1 MRVADILK
9 SKGDDVVTVH
19 SWTRLDQAVD
29 LLAGP
34 PSIGAL
40 VVSDDGHGHVS
51 GTLSERDIIRG
62 LCRDGVSL
70 LDGTVADVIVRGVPV
85 CSPED
90 TLARLM
96 ATMTRSRH
104 RHLPVLSGNGVL
116 CGIVSIGDLVRHR
129 LEELQLETDVLRDMY
144 VARL

>member
-9 SKGDDVVTVH
+9 VKGDAVVTVH
-19 SWTRLDQAVD
+19 SWTTLSHAID

-34 PSIGAL
+34 PAIGAL

-51 GTLSERDIIRG
+51 GIVTERDIIRWLHRRG
-62 LCRDGVSL
+62 GSTPEQ
-70 LDGTVADVIVRGVPV
+70 TVAEVMVRSVPA

-90 TLARLM
+90 PISGVM

-104 RHLPVLSGNGVL
+104 RHLPVLSEGVL
-116 CGIVSIGDLVRHR
+116 CGIVSIGDVVRHR
-129 LEELQLETDVLRDMY
+129 LDEMQLETAVLRDMY
-144 VARL
+144 VAAR

>member
-9 SKGDDVVTVH
+9 VKGDTVVTVR
-19 SWTRLDQAVD
+19 SWTPLRSAID

-34 PSIGAL
+34 PAIGAL

-51 GTLSERDIIRG
+51 GIVAERDIIRG
-62 LCRDGVSL
+62 LHRRGASTL
-70 LDGTVADVIVRGVPV
+70 EQTVADVMVRGVPV

-90 TLARLM
+90 PITKLM

-104 RHLPVLSGNGVL
+104 RHLPVLSDGVL
-116 CGIVSIGDLVRHR
+116 CGIVSIGDVVRHR
-129 LEELQLETDVLRDMY
+129 LDEMQLETAVLRDMY
-144 VARL
+144 VAGR